1 MPSKS
6 KAQHRF
12 MEAVAHGS
20 LKKKGLSPAKA
31 AEWANADKG
40 KVKALPEKAKGRT
53 GGK

>member
-20 LKKKGLSPAKA
+20 LKKKGLSAEKA
-31 AEWANADKG
+31 QEFTSADKG
-40 KVKALPEKAKGRT
+40 KVTKLPERVKKG
-53 GGK
+53 K